1 MIENKGMKLKFIII
15 TLLLLIQI
23 SCDNSEKRPG
33 NIITEDNMVLILID
47 VQILEAT
54 YNTRL
59 IHLEDRNERME
70 RYYQEIFEKHQTS
83 IEIFNES
90 YTYYEKNP
98 LELDAIYEDVLEKLE
113 AMQTE
118 EESKLAKAKAKK
130 KAAKEEKK
138 RKARERA
145 KKISK

>member
-1 MIENKGMKLKFIII
+1 VKLKFIII
-15 TLLLLIQI
+15 TFLLLIQL
-23 SCDNSEKRPG
+23 SCDNSEVKPG
-33 NIITEDNMVLILID
+33 NIIPEDNMVLILID

-59 IHLEDRNERME
+59 IHEEDRNDRME

-83 IEIFNES
+83 LDIFNES

-98 LELDAIYEDVLEKLE
+98 EILDLIYEQVLEKLE

-118 EESKLAKAKAKK
+118 EEAKLAKAKAKK
-130 KAAKEEKK
+130 KADKEKRKKEAEEK
-138 RKARERA
+138 A